1 MLYFSDCE
9 YALYHEIIIA
19 FQIVIIYSYPFPTY
33 ICTNNKVDNLTN
45 HFFNQFK
52 LPQRKAIKLENLLFV
67 CWQLT
72 NQIVDK

>member
-9 YALYHEIIIA
+9 NALYHEIIIA

-33 ICTNNKVDNLTN
+33 ICTNSKVKDKPNNLIN

-52 LPQRKAIKLENLLFV
+52 LPQRKAIKIENLLFV
-67 CWQLT
+67 C
-72 NQIVDK
+72 